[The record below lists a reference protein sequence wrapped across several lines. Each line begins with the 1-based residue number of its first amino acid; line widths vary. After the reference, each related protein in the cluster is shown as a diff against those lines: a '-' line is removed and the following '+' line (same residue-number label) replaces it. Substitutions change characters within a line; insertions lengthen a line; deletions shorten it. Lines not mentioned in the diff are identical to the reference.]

1 MYMYYYYTCRSNIKF
16 ICLLKLHPKTT
27 VITYKYVHMTVELNI
42 IYTRTVL
49 MPTVMFVSV
58 ELCEVAQHRSMLSIT
73 SLINILVNPLI

>member
-1 MYMYYYYTCRSNIKF
+1 
-16 ICLLKLHPKTT
+16 
-27 VITYKYVHMTVELNI
+27 MTVELNI